1 MFMNRCCVKRLG
13 EYGNKLWGADFQCFG
28 NLGSVP
34 RNVVVRLF
42 GILLIGLFIMGC
54 QANTTN
60 NELKGR
66 LTLWHSWT
74 PAEVEV
80 LEGALAQFQEIHP
93 GVRIIPVSMPEEQIL
108 SEFSKT
114 GNDGL
119 GPAMLIGKNSWIS
132 QLADAGLIRPV
143 SLNQEPDT
151 LTFFNLRNR
160 ALVEYQDEIFGVPM
174 SLEPYALYYNKDMVT
189 ELPESLDALLAE
201 AADGNGVS
209 FVPRFEEAYWGIQPF
224 GAGLFDATGQF
235 TLAGSGF
242 VEWLRWVAE
251 AQAAPGVILN
261 VDDKSLLELFATGQI
276 AYYVGKPATQARLH
290 ALADD
295 QNAIDFGVMPLP
307 QGPNGSSGPLLTAE
321 TILLYT
327 YMSDEQAVIANE
339 LAKFL
344 VNNQQS
350 IRFMRELDHVP
361 ANPAI
366 RVDRRIYPL
375 VNGFARQAT
384 TAVVMPNDISSQRL
398 VEAGNRAYITVLS
411 GTDSAETA
419 VCTFG
424 LEVIE
429 ILDLS
434 PTEVN
439 LPSGCVPP
447 VEDVE
452 Q

>member
-1 MFMNRCCVKRLG
+1 
-13 EYGNKLWGADFQCFG
+13 
-28 NLGSVP
+28 
-34 RNVVVRLF
+34 
-42 GILLIGLFIMGC
+42 MGC
-54 QANTTN
+54 QKNAADD
-60 NELKGR
+60 KMRGR

-74 PAEVEV
+74 PAEAEV
-80 LEGALAQFQEIHP
+80 LDAALAQFQEIHP
-93 GVRIIPVSMPEEQIL
+93 GVRIIPVPMPEDQML
-108 SEFSKT
+108 SEFSKS

-132 QLADAGLIRPV
+132 QLADAGLIRPL

-174 SLEPYALYYNKDMVT
+174 SLEPYALYYNKDMVE

-201 AADGNGVS
+201 GADGNGVS

-224 GAGLFDATGQF
+224 GNGLFDAAGQF

-242 VEWLRWVAE
+242 AKWLRWVAE

-261 VDDKSLLELFATGQI
+261 VDDESLLELFATGQI
-276 AYYVGKPATQARLH
+276 AYYVGKPGTEARLQ

-295 QNAIDFGVMPLP
+295 ESSVNFGVSPLP
-307 QGPNGSSGPLLTAE
+307 KGPQGSSGPLLTAE
-321 TILLYT
+321 TIMLYS
-327 YMSDEQAVIANE
+327 YMSDEQAAIANE
-339 LAKFL
+339 LASFL

-350 IRFMRELDHVP
+350 IRFMRELYHVP
-361 ANPAI
+361 ANPTV
-366 RVDRRIYPL
+366 RVDRRIYPI
-375 VNGFARQAT
+375 VNGFARQAI
-384 TAVVMPNDISSQRL
+384 TAVVIPNDIFSKEL
-398 VEAGNRAYITVLS
+398 IEAGNRAYITVLS
-411 GTDSAETA
+411 GTDTAETA

-424 LEVIE
+424 LEVVE
-429 ILDLS
+429 ILALS
-434 PTEVN
+434 ATEVN
-439 LPSGCVPP
+439 LPPGCVLP